1 MFKKYDEYDNLY
13 YRILVENHSWI
24 LNKYDLSM
32 QNISNINLSIKVPT
46 HIFYLLFTI
55 FRIKIILPTIENSND

>member
-46 HIFYLLFTI
+46 HIFYFLFTF